1 MKTSLKSFLIYGLS
15 LLGTVLL
22 GWAFFKVDHRAVTA
36 PTREPANTTSNAQ
49 KLIDSP
55 LNSPLNS
62 YGTNPLGEMASELQD
77 LNKCYTHDC
86 GNEKA
91 DARTEYFNLGQKIR
105 QKLLQIQSVVEV
117 DKVEEPHIS
126 KMAREFIENSDGH
139 VQEAALD
146 LMSTQEP
153 SAENLQA
160 ILDHI
165 IKGSDP
171 ELIHQALLELR
182 RYPSVV
188 DQETIRQT
196 LAQVLLTGA
205 PFVAQALAEKSEL
218 FINSQ
223 NIEFFEKLITQ
234 FDPQS
239 LISVSLQ
246 SSLKE
251 YRRKSTAG

>member
-1 MKTSLKSFLIYGLS
+1 MKTSLKSFLLYGLS
-15 LLGTVLL
+15 LLGTTLL

-36 PTREPANTTSNAQ
+36 PTREPANTSLNSQ
-49 KLIDSP
+49 KLIE
-55 LNSPLNS
+55 SPLNS
-62 YGTNPLGEMASELQD
+62 YTTHPLGEMESELQE
-77 LNKCYTHDC
+77 LNKCYTQDC
-86 GNEKA
+86 GNEKE
-91 DARTEYFNLGQKIR
+91 DVRTEYFNLGQKIR
-105 QKLLQIQSVVEV
+105 QKLLQIQSLIEI
-117 DKVEEPHIS
+117 DKVEEPQIS

-153 SAENLQA
+153 SNENLQA

-165 IKGSDP
+165 IKGNDP

-239 LISVSLQ
+239 LVSVSLQ